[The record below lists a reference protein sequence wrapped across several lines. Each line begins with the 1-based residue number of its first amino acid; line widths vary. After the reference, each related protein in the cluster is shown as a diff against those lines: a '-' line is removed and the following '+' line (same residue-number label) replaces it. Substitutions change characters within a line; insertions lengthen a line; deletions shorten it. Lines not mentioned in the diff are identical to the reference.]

1 MDQIELLRQACH
13 VGGHWIAADDGATR
27 DVVDPA
33 TGEKVGSV
41 PHCRGAETVRAID
54 AAAAAFPGWRDT
66 TAARRGELMQ
76 RLADLMMEH
85 REPLARLLTREMGKP
100 VAESR
105 GEIAGGVGYLRWFA
119 EEGKRIYGDTIP
131 SPWPERRLLV
141 IKQPVGVVGAI
152 TPWNFPSSMIARKLG
167 AALAAGCTMVL
178 KPAPQTPFS
187 ALAIAVLAEQAGL
200 PPGVFNVITGEATEI
215 GAAMIEH
222 PKLRKITFT
231 GSTAVGKKLASAA
244 TANMKRVS
252 MELGGNAPFIVFDD
266 ADLDAAVE
274 GAMISKF
281 RNTGQTCV
289 CANRLL
295 VQDGVYDAFAQK
307 LASVVGALKVGNG
320 FEDGVTQGPLV
331 SRAALDK
338 VRTHVADVRARGGSV
353 LLGGKSHALGGLFYE
368 PTVLTGVPP
377 DALLMHEETF
387 GPVAP
392 LLRFHDEAEAIV
404 LANATEYGLASYFYS
419 RDLGRVFRV
428 MERLEYGLVGVN
440 TGMLTTEAAPFGGV
454 KSSGMGREGSK
465 YGVDDYLD
473 IKYACIDLGH

>member
-1 MDQIELLRQACH
+1 MDQTELLRQTCH
-13 VGGHWIAADDGATR
+13 VGGRWLAADDGATR
-27 DVVDPA
+27 DVIDPA

-41 PHCRGAETVRAID
+41 PHCRGAETMRAID
-54 AAAAAFPGWRDT
+54 AAALAFPAWRDT
-66 TAARRGELMQ
+66 PAARRGELMQ
-76 RLADLMMEH
+76 RLADLMTEH
-85 REPLARLLTREMGKP
+85 REPLAQLLTREMGKP
-100 VAESR
+100 LAESR

-119 EEGKRIYGDTIP
+119 EEGKRVYGDTIP

-141 IKQPVGVVGAI
+141 MKQPVGVVGAI

-187 ALAIAVLAEQAGL
+187 ALAIAALAEQAGL
-200 PPGVFNVITGEATEI
+200 PAGVFNVITGEAAEI

-222 PKLRKITFT
+222 PRLRKITFT
-231 GSTAVGKKLASAA
+231 GSTAVGKQLASAA
-244 TANMKRVS
+244 TARMKRVS

-274 GAMISKF
+274 GAMIAKF

-295 VQDGVYDAFAQK
+295 VQDSVYDAFAQK
-307 LASVVGALKVGNG
+307 LVAAVGGLKVGNG
-320 FEDGVTQGPLV
+320 FDESVTQGPLI
-331 SRAALDK
+331 SRAALEK
-338 VRTHVADVRARGGSV
+338 VQAHVADVIEHGGKI
-353 LLGGKSHALGGLFYE
+353 LLGGKPHALGGLFYE
-368 PTVLTGVPP
+368 PTVLTGVAS
-377 DALLMHEETF
+377 DALVMREETF

-392 LLRFHDEAEAIV
+392 LVRFGDEAEAIE
-404 LANATEYGLASYFYS
+404 LANATEYGLASYFYA

-440 TGMLTTEAAPFGGV
+440 TGMLTTEVAPFGGV
-454 KSSGMGREGSK
+454 KASGMGREGSK

-473 IKYACIDLGH
+473 IKYGCLDLGR